1 MIPKTT
7 QSRRRFLQTSSLSL
21 SALFFPHVLRGQ
33 APKKL
38 QLAGIGV
45 GGKGKGDILNASMGA
60 EIAAL
65 CDVDRSRLEAA
76 KALYPNARTFESFRE
91 MFEVMGN
98 TIDAVTVS
106 TPDHSHFPAAMEAIR
121 RGKHVCVQKP
131 LVNRV
136 WEASQLLAA

>member
-7 QSRRRFLQTSSLSL
+7 QSRRRFLQASSLSL
-21 SALFFPHVLRGQ
+21 GALFFPHILRGQ

-60 EIAAL
+60 ESAAL

-76 KALYPNARTFESFRE
+76 KALYPNARTF
-91 MFEVMGN
+91 
-98 TIDAVTVS
+98 
-106 TPDHSHFPAAMEAIR
+106 
-121 RGKHVCVQKP
+121 
-131 LVNRV
+131 
-136 WEASQLLAA
+136 